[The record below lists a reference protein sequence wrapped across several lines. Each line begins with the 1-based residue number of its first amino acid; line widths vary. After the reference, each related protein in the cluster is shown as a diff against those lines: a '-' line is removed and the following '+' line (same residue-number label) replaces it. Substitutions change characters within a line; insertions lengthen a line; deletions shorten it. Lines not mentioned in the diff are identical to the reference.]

1 MELKGLTDKV
11 RNLLE
16 IDDMSQ
22 MSEKLMET
30 VMNDD
35 HRIYNGFLDLV
46 ENDLTVDWLQMIF
59 QYHQADRKEKKQD
72 YTPPELAKFLGRLTE
87 TEQEKNVYDLCAGS
101 GALTIQKWNLN
112 HDLHFVC
119 YEYDKR
125 VIPLLLFNLAVRN
138 INALVVNG
146 DALQDE
152 VFTRYTVKSG
162 EKYGTVTEFL
172 ESVHYE
178 LPDSCISNP
187 PYNMKWKLPPFAQ
200 LQPRFND
207 CELPPE
213 SNANYA
219 FILSALD
226 RCKGKAAMILPC
238 GVLSTDNTQEK
249 AIRRYLIEQ
258 NLIEAVITCPDK
270 MFEATSIPTCIIV
283 LNKQK
288 FTTHISFVDMRQTF
302 DVKQREQNGQ
312 FGGASHENRTYKK
325 EVKVFTDEQ
334 MQKAIDSIINQSAIH
349 EFAKSVSVQ
358 TIAENEYMLIPSK
371 YIEFQEQEYKHREYV
386 EIVSDINRI
395 TAEKNACKLTINE
408 ALAKT
413 LGFDVALYKQ
423 DQQQDSGLNDLLK
436 HLGAEPLAK
445 QSYFTASKNK
455 NEIKFENGSKDI
467 LSSVLI
473 MILNTWK
480 QHIYYL
486 NNEENRYLA
495 ELRDALLPDLM
506 SGKIQL
512 SSGMQAHKEERQDA

>member
-1 MELKGLTDKV
+1 MELKELCEKTIELFEIENISQLSDK
-11 RNLLE
+11 LLSVCLKNQHE
-16 IDDMSQ
+16 YM
-22 MSEKLMET
+22 EKFAEA
-30 VMNDD
+30 VE
-35 HRIYNGFLDLV
+35 DLS
-46 ENDLTVDWLQMIF
+46 VDWLQKIF
-59 QYHQADRKEKKQD
+59 QYYEADRKEKMQD
-72 YTPPELAKFLGRLTE
+72 YTPLTLARFVGKLTE
-87 TEQEKNVYDLCAGS
+87 TDHEQSVYDLCAGS

-119 YEYDKR
+119 YEYDKK

-138 INALVVNG
+138 IDALVING

-152 VFTRYTVKSG
+152 TFTRYTVKRG
-162 EKYGTVTEFL
+162 EKYGTITEIAETVYF
-172 ESVHYE
+172 EI
-178 LPDSCISNP
+178 PDSCISNP

-219 FILSALD
+219 FILTALE
-226 RCKGKAAMILPC
+226 RSKGKTAMILPC
-238 GVLSTDNTQEK
+238 GVLSTDNAQEK

-283 LNKQK
+283 FNQK
-288 FTTHISFVDMRQTF
+288 KSTTHISFVDMRQTYETEY
-302 DVKQREQNGQ
+302 REQNGQ

-325 EVKVFTDEQ
+325 EVKVFTDKQ
-334 MQKAIDSIINQSAIH
+334 MSKAIDSIANQSAIP

-358 TIAENEYMLIPSK
+358 TIAENDFILVPGR
-371 YIEFQEQEYKHREYV
+371 YIEFQEQEYKHREYA

-408 ALAKT
+408 SLAKT
-413 LGFDVALYKQ
+413 LGFNVELYKQ

-436 HLGAEPLAK
+436 QLGAEPLAK
-445 QSYFTASKNK
+445 QNYFTASKNK
-455 NEIKFENGSKDI
+455 NEIKFENNSKDI
-467 LSSVLI
+467 LSSVLM

-506 SGKIQL
+506 SGKIDL
-512 SSGMQAHKEERQDA
+512 GGG